1 VNRETQGIVTG
12 LVGGAVLY
20 AALTDT
26 YLRYVKAGLRPLL
39 ILTAVLLIATAA
51 VTLWQEYRSHRRE
64 DGHDGHDGHD
74 HRESRLSWLLVA
86 PVLALVVAAPPALG
100 SYTADRAGTAL
111 QRPTGFADLP
121 TGDPLP
127 LRVMDYAARAAF
139 DQGRSLEGRRLQLT
153 GFLSYGRAG
162 TPYLTRMTL
171 NCCAADAQPI
181 KVGLAGPVPTGLKPD
196 TWLQV
201 TGTYTA
207 HVAKDDINGGPIPS
221 LQVVEVHQVEAPQQ
235 QYEN

>member
-1 VNRETQGIVTG
+1 MNRETQGIVTG

-39 ILTAVLLIATAA
+39 ILTAVLLLATAA
-51 VTLWQEYRSHRRE
+51 VTLWQEYRSHRKE
-64 DGHDGHDGHD
+64 NDGHD
-74 HRESRLSWLLVA
+74 HGGSRLSWLLVA

-121 TGDPLP
+121 AGDPLP
-127 LRVMDYAARAAF
+127 MRVMDYAARAAF
-139 DQGRSLEGRRLQLT
+139 DGGRSLEGRRIELT

-181 KVGLAGPVPTGLKPD
+181 KVGLAGTVPAGLKAD
-196 TWLQV
+196 TWLRV

-221 LQVVEVHQVEAPQQ
+221 IEVVEVHRVGAPPQ